1 MARPEKVAV
10 VDEIAEKIKRTQSLF
25 LTDFTGLDVE
35 SINELRRLLREN
47 SVEYLVVKNTLASL
61 AVDKAGY
68 EGLKPYLIGP
78 TAMAFGFQD
87 PALPA
92 KLLSRFA
99 QKTGKPSVKAILF
112 EGQLF
117 EQEAMGRLKNLPSR
131 EELLTQMVS
140 GMKAPITHTVMVLAG
155 LLRNFVSL
163 IEAIS
168 RKKGESEKVVFEE
181 KAEEVKEE
189 AQKPAVEV
197 KPEPAETKGVDEKPS
212 EEKSAE
218 EKTDSDKA
226 KPAESREQSEDQ
238 PEETES
244 DNEKQQ
250 EN

>member
-10 VDEIAEKIKRTQSLF
+10 VDEIAEKIKRTQSLY

-35 SINELRRLLREN
+35 SINELRLILREK

-68 EGLKPYLIGP
+68 GGLKPYLIGP
-78 TAMAFGFQD
+78 TAIAFGFED

-117 EQEAMGRLKNLPSR
+117 EKDAMDRLKNIPSH

-140 GMKAPITHTVMVLAG
+140 SIKAPITQTVMVLAN
-155 LLRNFVSL
+155 LLRNFVGL

-168 RKKGESEKVVFEE
+168 KKKGENEKVVVEG

-189 AQKPAVEV
+189 SQKSAVEV
-197 KPEPAETKGVDEKPS
+197 KPGPAETKSVAEKPS

-218 EKTDSDKA
+218 EKTDIDKA
-226 KPAESREQSEDQ
+226 KPAEPQEQNEDQ
-238 PEETES
+238 PVETEP